1 MLDEAGMQLQG
12 IVFCEELTKQEQQ
25 AHYES
30 LKEKVQTEFY
40 TEAELQKLT
49 ADILLTT
56 TPKNVY
62 CHNIASHL
70 DVLAEVGLKIFY

>member
-1 MLDEAGMQLQG
+1 MQG

-56 TPKNVY
+56 TPKKTVLLPQY
-62 CHNIASHL
+62 CITFRRIGRSG
-70 DVLAEVGLKIFY
+70 VEIFY